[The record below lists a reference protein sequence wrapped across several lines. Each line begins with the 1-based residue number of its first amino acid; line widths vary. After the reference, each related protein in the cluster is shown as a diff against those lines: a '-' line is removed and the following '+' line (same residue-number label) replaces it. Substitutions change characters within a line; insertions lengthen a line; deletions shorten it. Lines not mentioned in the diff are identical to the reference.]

1 MTTPQDFDRLSAY
14 LDHQLSA
21 AEKAKLEKRLAR
33 EPELKSALADLR
45 MTVRALRTLPTVK
58 PPRNFTLSRAQ
69 AQALQRRPRPG
80 LTPVLRLA
88 TVFAAL
94 ALVVVVAGDLLGSG
108 FRNAAPAPPLAA
120 EKSATLTE
128 SAASA
133 GGEQT
138 NADAQPSPAPAPTE
152 APVSAMAGISETS
165 TSEAES
171 TAFAFT
177 APLRLTETPE
187 TTARTLAAATQTP
200 TPATQAVVESAPEM
214 PSEAAPGLAPVR
226 YVEIGLVV
234 LTIMLA
240 LATWVWRRN

>member
-69 AQALQRRPRPG
+69 AQALQRPG

-240 LATWVWRRN
+240 LATWLCRRN